1 MRQPL
6 SARDVDIASSNPIA
20 NELVKAL
27 KKTMALSVAGH
38 RMDLKGAESPLQ
50 LPTSPEL
57 STTLKESASA
67 STAKI
72 EAESPRSKDDK
83 PPKVRPSA
91 APKGALQPKRKN
103 IVKPSKEKAAPVKT
117 LPKGSTVTP
126 STVAFTA
133 RASHTLTPAR
143 AKHFTEKSSTFPP
156 PKHLLIGEIWK
167 GFPRPKKLA
176 NTTDSSLSPR
186 GANNVTTLPKP
197 KKSPNKEF
205 PLDLPEPETVSENST
220 VSEAGSIDPSI
231 SPKPKN
237 FPRKEFPLSFPE
249 KEEVKKTPLKKIP
262 ITLRGKF
269 PEPKKIST
277 KQFPLNFPEPEES
290 VSIASPKNTTVLPV
304 NSPKPK
310 KLLTTVIPLKFIE
323 PEEAATSQG
332 PGADD
337 DFPELT
343 TLPSKHLT
351 ADALKSTQTLPPG
364 SDSIDA
370 LPSNISSADL
380 GKEILE
386 TQAELSSD
394 SSKSGQEEKEVA
406 LSEVL
411 RPSDIAGKPLFL
423 AFIRPNKSIVTPRF
437 TVLDRSEKLPSAEN
451 SDQALTLALPS
462 GASSKLGEDRSTG
475 PGNIVL
481 NVPLPQLTP
490 LNITISRKTVRKHR
504 KNSYDDSEDSK
515 PLEEKHNENDSAFQ
529 QDGSARKS
537 AWKIKMVPKVP
548 LGTASRT
555 PLTKSL
561 NEPKE
566 KSSEPG
572 AKSDSEESIDEPPS
586 AKAEKDD
593 TIVDS
598 TVDPLAT
605 RTTPEEADPEDVT
618 AHTLGTSFT
627 GGWMDHTNEPD
638 EVTTSSETQETS
650 IDDPGLLTTTKRSL
664 PEASTPNEDDHVNED
679 NTEELKAT
687 KEEKQSDLPEPPSDG
702 TPYEFDCDKEVDE
715 KGALCKDW
723 AAGGLCSIHR
733 PTMFLFCRKTCLCV
747 GPGL

>member
-1 MRQPL
+1 
-6 SARDVDIASSNPIA
+6 
-20 NELVKAL
+20 
-27 KKTMALSVAGH
+27 
-38 RMDLKGAESPLQ
+38 
-50 LPTSPEL
+50 
-57 STTLKESASA
+57 
-67 STAKI
+67 
-72 EAESPRSKDDK
+72 
-83 PPKVRPSA
+83 
-91 APKGALQPKRKN
+91 
-103 IVKPSKEKAAPVKT
+103 
-117 LPKGSTVTP
+117 
-126 STVAFTA
+126 
-133 RASHTLTPAR
+133 
-143 AKHFTEKSSTFPP
+143 
-156 PKHLLIGEIWK
+156 GEIWK

-205 PLDLPEPETVSENST
+205 PLDFSEPETVPENST
-220 VSEAGSIDPSI
+220 VSGASSIDPSI
-231 SPKPKN
+231 SPKPKKL
-237 FPRKEFPLSFPE
+237 PSKEFPLSFPE

-269 PEPKKIST
+269 PEPKKVST
-277 KQFPLNFPEPEES
+277 KEFPLNFPEPEES

-310 KLLTTVIPLKFIE
+310 KLLTTVIPLKFVE
-323 PEEAATSQG
+323 PEQTATSRG
-332 PGADD
+332 SGADD

-343 TLPSKHLT
+343 TIPSKHLT
-351 ADALKSTQTLPPG
+351 AGAPESIQTLPPG

-386 TQAELSSD
+386 AHAEFT
-394 SSKSGQEEKEVA
+394 SKSGQEEKEVA

-437 TVLDRSEKLPSAEN
+437 TVLDRSEKLPSGEN
-451 SDQALTLALPS
+451 SDEALTLALPS
-462 GASSKLGEDRSTG
+462 GAPSKLGGDRSTG

-504 KNSYDDSEDSK
+504 KSNDDDSEDSK
-515 PLEEKHNENDSAFQ
+515 PVEEKQNENDSAFQ

-561 NEPKE
+561 NELKE

-572 AKSDSEESIDEPPS
+572 AKSDLEESIDETPS
-586 AKAEKDD
+586 AKSEKDD

-605 RTTPEEADPEDVT
+605 RTTPEEADLEDVT
-618 AHTLGTSFT
+618 AQMLGTSFT
-627 GGWMDHTNEPD
+627 GGWMDHTEGTE
-638 EVTTSSETQETS
+638 EVTTNSETQETS
-650 IDDPGLLTTTKRSL
+650 IDDPELLTTTKRYL
-664 PEASTPNEDDHVNED
+664 PETSPASEDGHANED
-679 NTEELKAT
+679 NTEQLKVT
-687 KEEKQSDLPEPPSDG
+687 NERKQSDLPEPPSDR